1 MSSVLFWLLQDLLT
15 VLVWG
20 VMQVPEI
27 FLLTVAYRLLLDD
40 RSSSCYRPCP

>member
-27 FLLTVAYRLLLDD
+27 RWLD
-40 RSSSCYRPCP
+40 RKSVV